1 MFPVSSR
8 FGTSRC
14 GGTRRHHGV
23 GVDLRVWG
31 EVDLGMAGWG
41 GRREGASDQGFPGTP
56 TWNWSKVGGCMG
68 YIHDRNTFL
77 HGLNGSGPGT
87 FPLWTGKVHFV
98 IRSSS
103 RPGMFPVSACE
114 TYWGGVDKH
123 EFVGWGAS
131 CTSIF
136 LYILRTSAHRVWGP
150 KLFHLFPCLPFVP
163 ICLFFGL
170 PVCAFPLRPGMFPV
184 WTRNGSA
191 GMFWRRLPNRLL
203 GWPEMHVTG
212 PLSRLRGFSPKM
224 PKKGIPDWKYQGSRA
239 KNGKT
244 SK

>member
-68 YIHDRNTFL
+68 YIHDRNTL
-77 HGLNGSGPGT
+77 IHGLNGSGPGT

-114 TYWGGVDKH
+114 TYCGGSTSMSLSDGVPRVQVFFCTFYELVH
-123 EFVGWGAS
+123 TGCGVLNYSICSLACRLCPSAFFWFAS
-131 CTSIF
+131 VRFSVETGDVPGLGEIWVCGHV
-136 LYILRTSAHRVWGP
+136 LGP
-150 KLFHLFPCLPFVP
+150 PAKSP
-163 ICLFFGL
+163 
-170 PVCAFPLRPGMFPV
+170 FPLREKEYSGAHF
-184 WTRNGSA
+184 G
-191 GMFWRRLPNRLL
+191 
-203 GWPEMHVTG
+203 HK
-212 PLSRLRGFSPKM
+212 GFF
-224 PKKGIPDWKYQGSRA
+224 A
-239 KNGKT
+239 
-244 SK
+244 